1 MAITTAGIIFS
12 NLNNTTLSRLTSDRT
27 VAAIPFA
34 CRYRLVDFCLSN
46 LVNADIS
53 NINIVVNYNHRSLVE
68 HIGSAKDWD
77 LARRSG
83 GINIISPYQTAY
95 SSSVQVFSNHMEALK
110 NMKEYISEFKE
121 DYVILM
127 DSDHVCNIDI
137 SDVIKKHVDS
147 GANITFVTKP
157 VEADYVTR
165 TPKMMFATN
174 SGKITDIAMGSV
186 YNENVPEVSLSILV
200 MSTAYLRRIIEEAD
214 AYNQHSL
221 TDVLL
226 ASYKHSNYRTYCY
239 TGFVASVSSFLDYY
253 KYSMELANN
262 EEARASLLWKKDS
275 PIYTKVNNSYP
286 TVHRSDAKVKN
297 SLIADECVIEGTVE
311 NSVIFRGVHIGKG
324 AVVRNSI
331 LFHGTRIC
339 DGANLNCIVTDK
351 NVLVS
356 ENVNLSGNYNMPFY
370 VQKGRKV

>member
-46 LVNADIS
+46 LVNANIS

-68 HIGSAKDWD
+68 HIGSGKDWD

-95 SSSVQVFSNHMEALK
+95 SSSVQFFSTHMEALK
-110 NMKEYISEFKE
+110 NMKEYINEFKE

-137 SDVIKKHVDS
+137 SDVIKNHVES

-157 VEADYVTR
+157 VEVGYVTR
-165 TPKMMFATN
+165 TPKMMLATN
-174 SGKITDIAMGSV
+174 NGRITDIAMGSS
-186 YNENVPEVSLSILV
+186 YNENNPEVSLSLLV
-200 MSTAYLRRIIEEAD
+200 MSTSHLRGIIEEAD
-214 AYNQHSL
+214 AHNINSL
-221 TDVLL
+221 TSVLL
-226 ASYKHSNYRTYCY
+226 DSYKRLNCRTYCY

-253 KYSMELANN
+253 KYSMELAKN
-262 EEARASLLWKKDS
+262 EDARASLLWKKDS

-286 TVHRSDAKVKN
+286 TVHRTGAQVKN

-311 NSVIFRGVHIGKG
+311 NSVIFRGVHVGKG

-331 LFHGTRIC
+331 LFHGTRIA
-339 DGANLNCIVTDK
+339 DGASLNCIVTDK
-351 NVLVS
+351 NVFVS
-356 ENVNLSGNYNMPFY
+356 ENVNLSGNDNMPFY

>member
-46 LVNADIS
+46 LVNADVS
-53 NINIVVNYNHRSLVE
+53 NINIVVNYNHRSLLE
-68 HIGSAKDWD
+68 HIGSGKDWD

-95 SSSVQVFSNHMEALK
+95 SSSVQVFSTHMEALK
-110 NMKEYISEFKE
+110 NMKEYINEIKE

-127 DSDHVCNIDI
+127 DSDHVFNIDL
-137 SDVIKKHVDS
+137 SDVVKSHVES

-157 VEADYVTR
+157 VTPGYVTR
-165 TPKMMFATN
+165 TPKMMLATN
-174 SGKITDIAMGSV
+174 GGKITDIAMGTV
-186 YNENVPEVSLSILV
+186 YNENNPEVSLNMLV
-200 MSTAYLRRIIEEAD
+200 MSTAHLRGIIEEAD
-214 AYNQHSL
+214 AYNLNSL
-221 TDVLL
+221 TSVLL
-226 ASYKHSNYRTYCY
+226 NSYKRSNYRTYCY
-239 TGFVASVSSFLDYY
+239 GGFVASVSSFLEYY
-253 KYSMELANN
+253 KSSMELTKN

-286 TVHRSDAKVKN
+286 TVHRSGAEVKN
-297 SLIADECVIEGTVE
+297 SLVADECVIEGTVE
-311 NSVIFRGVHIGKG
+311 NSIIFRGVHVGKG
-324 AVVRNSI
+324 AVVKNSI
-331 LFHGTRIC
+331 LFHGTYIS
-339 DGANLNCIVTDK
+339 DNATLNCIVTDK
-351 NVLVS
+351 NVFVS
-356 ENVNLSGNYNMPFY
+356 DNVTLSGNDNMPFY